1 MKTVTAVALSLG
13 ALAALMP
20 GSSLAQGGPPPLPA
34 APPPMPPS
42 APPPPMPAPAA
53 QYYYNDNGKQ
63 SGPVSADEIRKRIA
77 GGQMSPDTLVWK
89 SGTPNWVPAKSL
101 PEFASAGG
109 GGGGGGGGGVVA
121 EGGCSGTVEISDDF
135 SETNPDETLIPETG
149 KLKFKAL
156 AGKFDFFTYQ
166 HVLSGDADICVT
178 AQIPHKFNN
187 ASDTFAGIIYA
198 GTESGD
204 FNAFLISPTGNGS
217 MLRLADKNVDLP
229 ITWHRANG
237 LNPAPGAKNRLRV
250 SVKGNSATFY
260 VNNMQFATF
269 NGPLPNG
276 AGKLGVIVKSEP
288 ARRDSWKFSNFRA
301 TGPQ

>member
-1 MKTVTAVALSLG
+1 
-13 ALAALMP
+13 MP
-20 GSSLAQGGPPPLPA
+20 SGG
-34 APPPMPPS
+34 PPPMPP
-42 APPPPMPAPAA
+42 AAAA
-53 QYYYNDNGKQ
+53 QYYYNDNGQ
-63 SGPVSADEIRKRIA
+63 QAGPVSADEIKQRIA
-77 GGQMSPDTLVWK
+77 AGQLSPDTLVWK
-89 SGTPNWVPAKSL
+89 SGTPSWVAAKSL

-109 GGGGGGGGGVVA
+109 GSGSAGSGGGGSGGAVA
-121 EGGCSGTVEISDDF
+121 DAGCIGNVEISDDF
-135 SETNPDETLIPETG
+135 SETNPDQTLTPEGG

-187 ASDTFAGIIYA
+187 PSDTFAGIIYA
-198 GTESGD
+198 GTEGGD

-237 LNPAPGAKNRLRV
+237 LNPAPGAKNRLRIAV
-250 SVKGNSATFY
+250 RGNTATFY
-260 VNNMQFATF
+260 INNQQFATYS
-269 NGPLPNG
+269 GALPNG

-288 ARRDSWKFSNFRA
+288 ARRDSWKFANFRA
-301 TGPQ
+301 TAGE

>member
-1 MKTVTAVALSLG
+1 
-13 ALAALMP
+13 MP
-20 GSSLAQGGPPPLPA
+20 APS
-34 APPPMPPS
+34 APPPMPP
-42 APPPPMPAPAA
+42 AAAA

-63 SGPVSADEIRKRIA
+63 AGPVSADEIRKRIA
-77 GGQMSPDTLVWK
+77 GGQMTPDTLVWK
-89 SGTPNWVPAKSL
+89 SGTPNWVAVKSL
-101 PEFASAGG
+101 PEFASGG
-109 GGGGGGGGGVVA
+109 GGGGGAVVA
-121 EGGCSGTVEISDDF
+121 ESGCSGNVEISDDF
-135 SETNPDETLIPETG
+135 SETNPDQTLLPEAG

-187 ASDTFAGIIYA
+187 PSDTFAGIIYA
-198 GTESGD
+198 GTEGGD

-237 LNPAPGAKNRLRV
+237 LNPAPGAKNKLRI
-250 SVKGNSATFY
+250 SVRGNDATFY
-260 VNNMQFATF
+260 INNVEFATF

-288 ARRDSWKFSNFRA
+288 ARRDSWKFAGFRA